1 LKRLLL
7 PIILVCFLTFPLDAV
22 AQISVNFQAKAN
34 VADTKILLVDIATIT
49 PAGVEADAIGQLPV
63 GLAPAPGMGKEL
75 STVSVITSLR
85 NRSEVAKVDWQG
97 SETIAVYRQGNR
109 ISQEQL
115 QQIIADYL
123 QENSAKLPKA
133 EIRFTSIRQPEK
145 LTVPVG
151 KLSWKVTPSHPE
163 ILGSSSFSISFTVD
177 GKTAG
182 NCLLRGKLEA
192 LADVAT
198 AEVTLHNGEL
208 ITKDKISLKQQN
220 IAGLDKPFLTV
231 EQLLG
236 MQVAR
241 TVNAGKAIEQKH
253 IVSPPL
259 VKDGDQVKIFARKG
273 ELQISTNGIAK
284 ANGRLGETI
293 RVKNIS
299 SNNLIYCRVD
309 SPGIVSVEF

>member
-1 LKRLLL
+1 MKYSLPLFIIAGLLTL
-7 PIILVCFLTFPLDAV
+7 ALDAA

-34 VADTKILLVDIATIT
+34 VPGPRILLADIATIA
-49 PAGVEADAIGQLPV
+49 PAGLEADTIGQLPV

-75 STVSVITSLR
+75 STVAVITSLR
-85 NRSEVAKVDWQG
+85 NRPETAKVDWQG
-97 SETIAVYRQGNR
+97 SETIAVFRQGNR

-123 QENSAKLPKA
+123 HENSAKFPKT
-133 EIRFTSIRQPEK
+133 EIRFTSTRLPEE
-145 LTVPVG
+145 LTVPTG

-163 ILGSSSFSISFTVD
+163 ILGSSSFSITFTVD

-198 AEVTLHNGEL
+198 AEVTLHKGDL

-220 IAGLDKPFLTV
+220 IGGLDRPFLTI
-231 EQLLG
+231 EQIFG

-259 VKDGDQVKIFARKG
+259 IKDGDQVKIFARKG
-273 ELQISTNGIAK
+273 ELQISTSGTAK

-293 RVKNIS
+293 RVKNVS
-299 SNNLIYCRVD
+299 SNKLIYCRVD
-309 SPGIVSVEF
+309 GPGIVSVEF